1 MTTPTNFQRMPGEQG
16 CYNGRLVMGSGVAQ
30 MALALKQLTNVKF
43 RAAGYYPVG
52 RSTWHPVLGQY
63 IKANYWWG
71 SGSIS
76 KGATDEH
83 DLFYFSQPT
92 SEWIGLEIVYG
103 PSAELDVE
111 PEILCELYEISGG
124 AVGTKI
130 DEGILF
136 TSPDHLQRDSD
147 GQSVGAFRVNT
158 GARPYVFPSAGI
170 SAPTIPRPLYIP
182 SANRGDE
189 LVVRVTATD
198 AIIFGVYMFDL
209 YLGAS

>member
-52 RSTWHPVLGQY
+52 RTTWQPITNQY
-63 IKANYWWG
+63 IKANYWPG
-71 SGSIS
+71 SNPIT

-92 SEWIGLEIVYG
+92 SQWIGLEIVYG
-103 PSAELDVE
+103 PSTELDVE

-124 AVGTKI
+124 AVSTKI

-136 TSPDHLQRDSD
+136 TSPEHLERIS
-147 GQSVGAFRVNT
+147 GRNGIGYFRANT
-158 GARPYVFPSAGI
+158 GGRPYVFPSAGI

>member
-1 MTTPTNFQRMPGEQG
+1 MPLEQG

-103 PSAELDVE
+103 PSTELDVE
-111 PEILCELYEISGG
+111 PDGDEELRPLDPDDPMNQVTINYNNRPGHVPPHVHR
-124 AVGTKI
+124 AVQ
-130 DEGILF
+130 EL
-136 TSPDHLQRDSD
+136 L
-147 GQSVGAFRVNT
+147 
-158 GARPYVFPSAGI
+158 RPYFENGEGS
-170 SAPTIPRPLYIP
+170 
-182 SANRGDE
+182 
-189 LVVRVTATD
+189 
-198 AIIFGVYMFDL
+198 
-209 YLGAS
+209 

>member
-1 MTTPTNFQRMPGEQG
+1 MTTPTNFQRLPLEQG
-16 CYNGRLVMGSGVAQ
+16 CYNGSLVMGSGVAQ

-52 RSTWHPVLGQY
+52 RSTWQPVTSQY
-63 IKANYWWG
+63 IKANYWPG
-71 SGSIS
+71 SDSIS

-83 DLFYFSQPT
+83 DLFYFSLST
-92 SEWIGLEIVYG
+92 SEWIGIELVYG
-103 PSAELDVE
+103 PSTELDVE
-111 PEILCELYEISGG
+111 PEILIELYEVSAG
-124 AVGTKI
+124 AVGSKI
-130 DEGILF
+130 DEGVLF
-136 TSPDHLQRDSD
+136 TSPEHLQRASD
-147 GQSVGAFRVNT
+147 GRGINFFRVNT
-158 GARPYVFPSAGI
+158 GASPYVFPSGGI